1 VTGVPNAQTDAARL
15 SNGGSSSDGQTSDM
29 PVGGYSVLSTTFV
42 AGFVGSVVAAKRARG
57 GLPERYNPWDLITA
71 GAATHKL
78 SRMLTKDRVAS
89 VIRTPFVEN
98 QERAGHGEVS
108 GEPRGSGVR
117 RAVGEL
123 LTCPH
128 CLGQWI
134 AAGFGV
140 GMVAAPETTRLVAFV
155 YSAQAISDFLQL
167 GYRAS
172 TDAVD
177 SPPTPDF
184 EQGAA
189 QSAGSDGSD
198 SA

>member
-1 VTGVPNAQTDAARL
+1 MPTATDSERL
-15 SNGGSSSDGQTSDM
+15 SDGASPKGGDENEM
-29 PVGGYSVLSTTFV
+29 PLRGYSVLSTTFV

-57 GLPERYNPWDLITA
+57 GLPPRYSPWDLITA
-71 GAATHKL
+71 GTATHKI

-108 GEPRGSGVR
+108 GEARGTGLR
-117 RAVGEL
+117 KAVGEL

-140 GMVAAPETTRLVAFV
+140 GMVAAPDVTRLVAFV
-155 YSAQAISDFLQL
+155 YSTQAISDFMQL
-167 GYRAS
+167 AYRAS

-184 EQGAA
+184 EQGAEPA
-189 QSAGSDGSD
+189 R
-198 SA
+198 

>member
-1 VTGVPNAQTDAARL
+1 MPQPPTDTGRL
-15 SNGGSSSDGQTSDM
+15 APDGGRPAGRDSDM
-29 PVGGYSVLSTTFV
+29 PLRGYAVLSTAFV
-42 AGFVGSVVAAKRARG
+42 VGIIGSVAAARRRRG
-57 GLPERYNPWDLITA
+57 GLPERYSPWDLVAA
-71 GAATHKL
+71 GTATHKI

-89 VIRTPFVEN
+89 VVRTPFVED
-98 QERAGHGEVS
+98 QERTGHGEVS

-134 AAGFGV
+134 AGGFGV
-140 GMVAAPETTRLVAFV
+140 GMIAAPEATRLIAFI
-155 YSAQAISDFLQL
+155 YRTQAVGDFLQL
-167 GYRAS
+167 AYRAA

-177 SPPTPDF
+177 APPTPDF

-189 QSAGSDGSD
+189 DRARR
-198 SA
+198 

>member
-1 VTGVPNAQTDAARL
+1 MTGVQNPITDSERL
-15 SNGGSSSDGQTSDM
+15 EGSGHKRDHEHDM
-29 PVGGYSVLSTTFV
+29 PLAGYSVLSATFV
-42 AGFVGSVVAAKRARG
+42 TAVVGAVLAAKRSRG
-57 GLPERYNPWDLITA
+57 GLPERYSPWDLITA
-71 GAATHKL
+71 GMATHKI
-78 SRMLTKDRVAS
+78 SRLLTKDRVAS

-98 QERAGHGEVS
+98 QERTGHGEVS
-108 GEPRGSGVR
+108 GEPRGRGVQ

-140 GMVAAPETTRLVAFV
+140 GMVAAPDAARLVAFV
-155 YSAQAISDFLQL
+155 YSTQAISDFLQL
-167 GYRAS
+167 AYRAS

-184 EQGAA
+184 EHGDEPTAGNGSPAA
-189 QSAGSDGSD
+189 G
-198 SA
+198 